1 MSHPFYFLVA
11 LPATGLS
18 LTWIGG
24 GLKPS
29 DHPGY
34 VWLTTPTGK
43 PVLEV
48 PKAHVHPSTPE
59 DCARRI
65 LEERRLAKAPWN

>member
-1 MSHPFYFLVA
+1 MKHPFYFVIDLPETGMA
-11 LPATGLS
+11 LS
-18 LTWIGG
+18 WIGG

-29 DHPGY
+29 RPGY
-34 VWLTTPTGK
+34 VWLTTPAGK

-48 PKAHVHPSTPE
+48 PKAHVHPSNPA